1 MSLFREAGQTHP
13 PGRQEGNQLTSM
25 RQKGEFVY

>member
-25 RQKGEFVY
+25 RGEFVED